1 MKGPA
6 IRSRVLELH
15 RSLVAARH
23 GRELLDQKRE
33 ALQRELSTRV
43 LVCADRRARAADL
56 VSRARSRL
64 AEARIENGGR
74 MAAAAALA
82 QTSALVLTRVN
93 TSLVGVPLPRLIAQR
108 APFRLQYTLSD
119 TSASLD
125 RAALAF
131 AASIVEVAA
140 YAQEDSAVRHL
151 RLGLART
158 TRRLNALDLLVIPE
172 IVRELRQVT
181 AALEEEERDETLR
194 RKRWLQRATDS
205 LAR

>member
-1 MKGPA
+1 
-6 IRSRVLELH
+6 
-15 RSLVAARH
+15 
-23 GRELLDQKRE
+23 
-33 ALQRELSTRV
+33 
-43 LVCADRRARAADL
+43 
-56 VSRARSRL
+56 
-64 AEARIENGGR
+64 
-74 MAAAAALA
+74 
-82 QTSALVLTRVN
+82 VN